1 MMSEMF
7 MSRKILII
15 SAVFPPEQVT
25 SAFLNYDLAHELAK
39 EYDVTVLRPYPTR
52 PIGAKFDNVEVG
64 DKLFKTILVDSYTHP
79 QSELIG
85 RFRESNDFGRKSVEY
100 IEKHHNE
107 IDIVYNDG
115 WQLFGLYLV
124 AKVCKKYGIPY
135 MVPIQDI
142 YPECLFTNKNY
153 PGLLKWMIKTI
164 LLPIDKYYQKHAACV
179 RTISDEMRDYLSET
193 RGVAKENYLVVNNW
207 QNDEDFLKDYPARE
221 KDGKLVF
228 AYVGSING
236 HANVDLMIKAFVN
249 ANIGNA
255 EFRIYGG
262 GNKKDYC
269 MNLVKELGT
278 KNIIFDM
285 VSRDK
290 VAYVQSQADVLVLA
304 LPTGNGNLC
313 LPSKL
318 TSYMLS
324 GKPVLASV
332 DQDSSTKRILEEN
345 ECGMTV
351 SPDNL
356 ELLTTAFIE
365 LGKMEAEKRERKG
378 ENSKAYAM
386 ENLTRAVNLNKVVE
400 KVKAILKK

>member
-1 MMSEMF
+1 MANN
-7 MSRKILII
+7 KKVLIV
-15 SAVFPPEQVT
+15 SAVFPPELVT
-25 SAFLNYDLAHELAK
+25 SAFLNYDLAKALAK
-39 EYDVTVLRPYPTR
+39 VYDVTVLRPYPTR
-52 PIGAKFDNVEVG
+52 PIGARFESAEME
-64 DKLFKTILVDSYTHP
+64 DKTFKTILVDSYTHP
-79 QSELIG
+79 QSELLG
-85 RFRESNDFGRKSVEY
+85 RFKESNDFGKKSVEY
-100 IEKHHNE
+100 IEKHHSE
-107 IDIVYNDG
+107 IDFVYNDG
-115 WQLFGLYLV
+115 WQLFGLHLV

-153 PGLLKWMIKTI
+153 PAVMKWLIKTI
-164 LLPIDKYYQKHAACV
+164 LLPVDRYYQKHAACV
-179 RTISDEMRDYLSET
+179 RTISYEMRDYLSET

-207 QNDEDFLKDYPARE
+207 QNDEDFLKDYLARE

-236 HANVDLMIKAFVN
+236 HANVDLIIRAFAK
-249 ANIGNA
+249 ANIENA

-269 MNLVKELGT
+269 VNFVKELGAT
-278 KNIIFDM
+278 NIVFDM

-332 DQDSSTKRILEEN
+332 DEESSTRRIIEGN
-345 ECGMTV
+345 NCGMSV
-351 SPDNL
+351 VPDSEDAL
-356 ELLTTAFIE
+356 IKAFQKLAASSREELDAM
-365 LGKMEAEKRERKG
+365 GMNSRE
-378 ENSKAYAM
+378 YALK
-386 ENLTRAVNLNKVVE
+386 ELTRNVNLNKVIE
-400 KVKAILKK
+400 KIKNILS